1 MKNFKKVE
9 ILGKNK
15 DMNDKKSSLIKN
27 IGKKNNIINLLG
39 LSLYHIFLLYEDQMM
54 IYSVITEKLV

>member
-39 LSLYHIFLLYEDQMM
+39 LSLYHIFLLYED
-54 IYSVITEKLV
+54 